1 MDASD
6 SSESENQQQSQR
18 SQNTSPAPSISCR
31 FCYADPPC
39 KQCQSLEFY
48 ELREKR
54 DLNFL
59 GIKVNAESC
68 KYCSILYDGMVAV
81 GWPEKYSETR
91 RIDFEQRGT
100 LILKRSRGI
109 YQEEYGL
116 SARLEFFTVQ
126 DTSIPTAIGRGNL
139 VPDFFTEKC
148 KTQIEFWI
156 GEPGLPHTLP
166 KRVLSLGMF
175 SNIGKDENLDQDI
188 RLMETQAN
196 QHDFYVALSHCWV
209 GRNVPQTTQQ
219 NLKNRLD
226 NIPYSEL
233 SPIFQDAVRVCR
245 YLGVQYLWIDSLC
258 IIQRDQ
264 DDWESQ
270 ADKMADIYQNAL
282 FTIAVQFDDEN
293 GFIPQPVAHKIRPQT
308 GDEAA
313 IYVREIESPQFLNQ
327 TGVFFR
333 NKDDVPSW
341 IHARATEV
349 MYESS
354 NTVRCQCGNHNTV
367 VEGKFGNPRETIQGW
382 KTIVSEYTQRALSQ
396 HWDLLPGLAGIA
408 RRFQEMHQPGDYIAG
423 LWSNQLIHWLCW
435 KSVAQ
440 YTFKNM
446 QALYTYEQM
455 AEVREV
461 LYLHDSRNPFGR
473 VRQARLLIAGFCQRF
488 YIYSTVGK
496 DRKYVEGCD
505 REFVY
510 ICDAVTHVDICM
522 AIANEDKNWFDL
534 IHNEPDHIWFDA
546 RDDIP
551 MDGTEVT
558 VLQMF
563 QSLSGLER
571 DHVGLVLVLKS
582 VSEEVYRRIGL
593 VFLNCQKFAG
603 HYDLMILE

>member
-1 MDASD
+1 
-6 SSESENQQQSQR
+6 
-18 SQNTSPAPSISCR
+18 
-31 FCYADPPC
+31 
-39 KQCQSLEFY
+39 
-48 ELREKR
+48 
-54 DLNFL
+54 
-59 GIKVNAESC
+59 
-68 KYCSILYDGMVAV
+68 MVAV

-126 DTSIPTAIGRGNL
+126 DISIPTAIGRGNL

-156 GEPGLPHTLP
+156 GKPGLPHTLP

-245 YLGVQYLWIDSLC
+245 YLGVEYLWIDSLC

-341 IHARATEV
+341 IHARGWCYQERYLSQRTLHFTATEV

-367 VEGKFGNPRETIQGW
+367 VEGKFGNPRDTIQGW

-446 QALYTYEQM
+446 QALCEGCRPWPRRIATKPKTLDENIMVPSFSWAAKIGPCEFISCVWTDTYEQM

-593 VFLNCQKFAG
+593 VFLNYQKFAG